1 MSNQQRNRPARKVV
15 SFLFLTL
22 AAGFAA
28 TPAAAAT
35 PVRPFA
41 GSAVTQPPDLYSDK
55 GVLNVALNYDTTV
68 DGRGRTLFC
77 FMTAAG
83 QESPTLH
90 VKPGDTIKITLTN
103 KVPAAPASAPSE
115 VVSNSST
122 KCGSASMTVTSV
134 NMHFHGTNTAP
145 TCHSDEVIHTLV
157 NSGQSFTYDLKIP
170 ANEPPGL
177 YWYHPHIHGLAEAA
191 VQGGAS
197 GVIEVEGIANIQ
209 PAVNGLPERYI
220 VLRDQLVANPPVQTT
235 STVLPAWDVS
245 VNYVPVPYPNYR
257 PAVIRMQSGGQ
268 EFWRVTNASADA
280 FFDLQLVCDG
290 KKQPVQL
297 VALDGVP
304 LGSQDGTRK
313 GIVETQT
320 DVMLP
325 PAGRAE
331 FIMVGPK
338 KNVRNAI
345 LVTRAVNT
353 GPGGDI
359 DPSRP
364 LATIRG
370 ELSQKNT
377 PHGILHN
384 GPANAQ
390 RFEGLAD
397 ASTTA
402 NRRLYFSEGPVKF
415 FITVEGA
422 KETGVQILN
431 PPAITTTQGAV
442 EDWTIQCTSET
453 HAFHIHQIHFLLLAV
468 NGKPVPKDKQQFYD
482 TYPVG
487 FWSGKGSY
495 PSITARM
502 DFRGAVGGDFVY
514 HCHILEHE
522 DGGMMASIRVLP
534 RAAKSADARRV
545 PSHNG

>member
-1 MSNQQRNRPARKVV
+1 
-15 SFLFLTL
+15 
-22 AAGFAA
+22 
-28 TPAAAAT
+28 
-35 PVRPFA
+35 
-41 GSAVTQPPDLYSDK
+41 
-55 GVLNVALNYDTTV
+55 
-68 DGRGRTLFC
+68 
-77 FMTAAG
+77 
-83 QESPTLH
+83 LH

-220 VLRDQLVANPPVQTT
+220 VLRDQLVANPPIQTT

-268 EFWRVTNASADA
+268 EFWRVTNASADT
-280 FFDLQLVCDG
+280 FFDLQLIYDG

-338 KNVRNAI
+338 KNVRNAM

-422 KETGVQILN
+422 KETVFKSTN

-442 EDWTIQCTSET
+442 EDWTIQNRTSET

-468 NGKPVPKDKQQFYD
+468 NGTPVPKDKQQLYD

-487 FWSGKGSY
+487 FWSGKGPY
-495 PSITARM
+495 PSIKVRM
-502 DFRGAVGGDFVY
+502 DFRGADVGDFVY

-522 DGGMMASIRVLP
+522 DMDMMRPFQIE
-534 RAAKSADARRV
+534 
-545 PSHNG
+545 